1 MIRMSSGHP
10 MAPYRLRHPAGFT
23 LVELLVV
30 IGIIALLVAILLPA
44 LNKARESANTVACA
58 SNLRQISLAH
68 VMYQNDNNGWNLAL
82 ITHPDSD
89 TKINRWFRVLRNR
102 GYLAADNV
110 FLCPSEPL
118 AAYSEKAISYGMNST
133 LLGNSSSHKDSQSPM
148 TRVTEVARK
157 PNGNNAI
164 CFGES
169 VPDAYADIMKN
180 RNMAGRINP
189 TALIIVPVDPIVSS
203 HQYIYP
209 ISARHN
215 LRSNAAFLDG
225 RVETLTVEQ
234 LRDVR
239 NYWSPVNYYGWWA
252 FTEKSDPYRFNFSTM
267 VRLQ

>member
-1 MIRMSSGHP
+1 MTHTHLQLTAS
-10 MAPYRLRHPAGFT
+10 RHKSGFT

-30 IGIIALLVAILLPA
+30 IGIIAVLIAILLPA
-44 LNKARESANTVACA
+44 LQKARESANIIACA
-58 SNLRQISLAH
+58 SNLRQIALGH
-68 VMYQNDNNGWNLAL
+68 TMYQNDNNGWNLAL
-82 ITHPDSD
+82 ITHDDSD
-89 TKINRWFRVLRNR
+89 TSINRWFRVLRNR
-102 GYLAADNV
+102 GYVPSDNV

-118 AAYSEKAISYGMNST
+118 AAYNEKSISYGLNST
-133 LLGNSSSHKDSQSPM
+133 LVGNSSSLKDSQSPM
-148 TRVTEVARK
+148 TKVTEVARK
-157 PNGNNAI
+157 PNGNNCI
-164 CFGES
+164 VFGES
-169 VPDAYADIMKN
+169 VPDAAAPIMAK

-189 TALIIVPVDPIVSS
+189 TALIIWPVDPIVSS